1 MKIFVMKSTITTLI
15 ALLICSISYS
25 QRVSENESSIKCGHL
40 NNKNTV
46 PFRVAP
52 QPQEMNNYDVK
63 FYWLDVAL
71 ERTSTYISGNVTI
84 NATVQNNPLDTFVV
98 ELIDALIIDSAKINN
113 TIQPAIHSG
122 GLVKVPMGAATAVG
136 TDFSV
141 QIFYHG
147 TPVSS
152 GFFAG
157 MSNAT
162 SGSWQNRVTWSLSE
176 PFNANQ
182 WWPCK
187 QFLED
192 KADSSWVFITTDN
205 TNKAGSNGLLT
216 AVTPMPNNK
225 NRYEWKSTNPIAYYL
240 ISVAVAKYVDYTIY
254 AHPTGTTDSV
264 MIQNF
269 VYDNPQTLP
278 YFQDEI
284 DSTAEMIELYSE
296 LYGLYPFINEK
307 YGHCMAPLSGGM
319 EHQTMTTLGFFDFD
333 LICHELGH
341 MWWGDNVTCKTWS
354 DIFINEGFASY
365 SEYLSHQY
373 LRSWGSAQ
381 TVMASVHSNVMS
393 QPGGSIFIPVAQTN
407 DENRIFDSR
416 LSYDKGS
423 AVIHMIRF
431 EMQDDIAFF
440 NTLKNFQSIYGDST
454 ASGDDFKAVAEA
466 NSTVD
471 FTDFFN
477 QWFYGEGYPTYSLI
491 WHQANDTVYFTTT
504 QTTSSTVT
512 PLFKMLMEYKL
523 NSPSGDTLIR
533 VYQTGNVNSFK
544 IPTHKTITGMV
555 VDPNNWVLNKVGTI
569 TVGVEENENPVHFML
584 GPNPCTN
591 ELSVFVNENNSAKH
605 TLEVFDVYGK
615 KISENIYN
623 QNTIHLNTSDF
634 AKGFYMVRITGN
646 GNTLVKRFVKE

>member
-1 MKIFVMKSTITTLI
+1 MKIFNMKNIITGFF
-15 ALLICSISYS
+15 ALLFCFGAYA
-25 QRVSENESSIKCGHL
+25 QRVSINESSVKCSHL
-40 NNKNTV
+40 KNNNQITFK
-46 PFRVAP
+46 VAP
-52 QPQEMNNYDVK
+52 QPQKMNDYDVK

-84 NATVQNNPLDTFVV
+84 NAEVQNNPLDTFIV
-98 ELIDALIIDSAKINN
+98 ELIDALVIDSAKINN
-113 TIQPAIHSG
+113 TIQTVVHSG
-122 GLVKVPMGAATAVG
+122 GLVKIPMGSAMPTG
-136 TDFSV
+136 TDFSA

-157 MSNAT
+157 MSSAT

-192 KADSSWVFITTDN
+192 KADSSWVFITTDI

-216 AVTPMPNNK
+216 AVTPMPNSK

-254 AHPTGTTDSV
+254 AHPAGTTDSV
-264 MIQNF
+264 MIQNY

-284 DSTAEMIELYSE
+284 DSTADMIELFSE

-319 EHQTMTTLGFFDFD
+319 EHQTMTTLGYFDFD

-354 DIFINEGFASY
+354 DIWINEGFASY
-365 SEYLSHQY
+365 SEYLTHQY
-373 LRSWGSAQ
+373 LRSWASAQ
-381 TVMASVHSNVMS
+381 DVMADVHSSVMS
-393 QPGGSIFIPVAQTN
+393 ETDGSIYIPLAETN
-407 DENRIFDSR
+407 DENRIFDGR
-416 LSYDKGS
+416 LSYNKGS
-423 AVIHMIRF
+423 AIIHMIRF
-431 EMQDDIAFF
+431 ELEDDTMFF
-440 NTLKNFQSIYGDST
+440 NTLKDFQTIYGDST
-454 ASGDDFKAVAEA
+454 ASGEDFKSVLET
-466 NSTVD
+466 NSSLD
-471 FTDFFN
+471 FTDFFD
-477 QWFYGEGYPTYSLI
+477 QWFYGEGYPTYSI
-491 WHQANDTVYFTTT
+491 VWHQANDTVYFTST

-523 NSPSGDTLIR
+523 SSPSGDTLIR
-533 VYQTGNVNSFK
+533 VYQTGNVNTFK
-544 IPTHKTITGMV
+544 IPTYKTITGMA

-569 TVGVEENENPVHFML
+569 VVGIEETENPVHFMMA
-584 GPNPCTN
+584 PNPCTSSLN
-591 ELSVFVNENNSAKH
+591 VFFDNTNPENF
-605 TLEVFDVYGK
+605 EVEILDIYGR
-615 KISENIYN
+615 KISESIENTQNIS
-623 QNTIHLNTSDF
+623 INTSAL
-634 AKGFYMVRITGN
+634 AKGFYLLKVTGN
-646 GNTLVKRFVKE
+646 GNTMVKRFVKE